1 VKSRIYQMREPDRPA
16 PADRVAEEPNG
27 DPGVRDST
35 GEASVAEGPASVSQ
49 WEEEGGATGDA
60 APPLGRGPAEPQQ
73 PPIDYK
79 DRWLRAEADLQN
91 YRRRAQR
98 ESELVR
104 RAAEEAVLLELIGM
118 VDDLERA
125 LAAAR
130 EAEAPEPWVQGVSL
144 VVNRALDYLQ
154 REGVFPMDPTGQPF
168 DPALHE
174 AILEVDAP
182 TGAAPGTVVQVARK
196 GYRRGERPLRAARVV
211 VARSAPRSDA

>member
-1 VKSRIYQMREPDRPA
+1 MKSKIHEMREPADRTPAEPMATEPNDDPVVGGAGEA
-16 PADRVAEEPNG
+16 PAL
-27 DPGVRDST
+27 
-35 GEASVAEGPASVSQ
+35 EGPASVSR
-49 WEEEGGATGDA
+49 WEEEGGATGAA
-60 APPLGRGPAEPQQ
+60 APPVDREPAEL
-73 PPIDYK
+73 PIDYK

-125 LAAAR
+125 LDSAR
-130 EAEAPEPWVQGVSL
+130 QAGAPEPWVQGVSL
-144 VVNRALDYLQ
+144 VVNRALDYLR
-154 REGVFPMDPTGQPF
+154 REGVVPVDPKGQAF

-182 TGAAPGTVVQVARK
+182 DGATPGSVVQVARK

-211 VARSAPRSDA
+211 VARGATRSDL